1 MPRWSAALSAPPVG
15 SPIIAGDTVVA
26 ALQPQGIAAY
36 RLSSGAEAWRADLVA
51 DWPIAADDDLVFVST
66 RDAIHALRLSNGEEV
81 WRTKTGQMTAP
92 PLVDS
97 GWVVAA
103 TVGSLATFGAADG
116 SLVWRRELSTVE
128 YPPVIDGDL
137 LIVPLMDEAL
147 VALQLKTGET
157 KWETA
162 LGGRPGAPLAVGG
175 KVYVSATDKQF
186 YAIDADSGRLDWP
199 RRVGAAPR
207 GRAVADERY
216 LYFVALDNVLRAL
229 DRGHGA
235 LKWMRGLPYRPGPS
249 GPVLIGSALVVPGDV
264 TTVPAFAPD
273 GSPLPP
279 ISLSSTLVGI
289 SKAIAGTSGHPVVAV
304 ITGDLEH
311 PWVLTL
317 LESSLEP
324 PPIPLVPLTVMPGVA
339 IAIVPPA

>member
-1 MPRWSAALSAPPVG
+1 
-15 SPIIAGDTVVA
+15 
-26 ALQPQGIAAY
+26 
-36 RLSSGAEAWRADLVA
+36 
-51 DWPIAADDDLVFVST
+51 
-66 RDAIHALRLSNGEEV
+66 
-81 WRTKTGQMTAP
+81 
-92 PLVDS
+92 
-97 GWVVAA
+97 
-103 TVGSLATFGAADG
+103 
-116 SLVWRRELSTVE
+116 
-128 YPPVIDGDL
+128 
-137 LIVPLMDEAL
+137 MDEAL

-157 KWETA
+157 EWETA

-249 GPVLIGSALVVPGDV
+249 GPVAHRQRPRRPWRRDDAAGVRARRIRATDRSRCRRHSSGSR
-264 TTVPAFAPD
+264 T
-273 GSPLPP
+273 
-279 ISLSSTLVGI
+279 
-289 SKAIAGTSGHPVVAV
+289 AIAGTSGHPVVAV

-311 PWVLTL
+311 PWTLTL
-317 LESSLEP
+317 LETFHRAAADSARAAYRDAWRDDRNRPAGVMRRKLVADGGLQPWKRP
-324 PPIPLVPLTVMPGVA
+324 P
-339 IAIVPPA
+339 